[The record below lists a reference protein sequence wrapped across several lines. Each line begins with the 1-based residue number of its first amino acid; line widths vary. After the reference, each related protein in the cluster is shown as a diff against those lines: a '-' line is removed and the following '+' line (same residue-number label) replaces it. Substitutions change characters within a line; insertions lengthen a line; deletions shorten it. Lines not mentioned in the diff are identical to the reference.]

1 MVITVMTCLRVQVGF
16 LALHLLDHHDREVVC
31 GVAWGVEMGNYR
43 FLEPLVADVTVVS
56 IEADMERVLCL
67 PCILQF
73 TYYALDEVGN
83 VSVLQVA
90 VART

>member
-1 MVITVMTCLRVQVGF
+1 
-16 LALHLLDHHDREVVC
+16 
-31 GVAWGVEMGNYR
+31 MGNYR
-43 FLEPLVADVTVVS
+43 FLEPLVADATVVS

-67 PCILQF
+67 PHVLQF

-90 VART
+90 VARM